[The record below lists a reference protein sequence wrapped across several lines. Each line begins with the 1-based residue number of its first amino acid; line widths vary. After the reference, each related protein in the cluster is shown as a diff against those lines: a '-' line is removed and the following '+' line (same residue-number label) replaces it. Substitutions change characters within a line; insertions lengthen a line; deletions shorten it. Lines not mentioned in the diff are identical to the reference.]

1 MPDYLCPVCQ
11 ELLVV
16 NQANSA
22 YSCARQHH
30 FDRAKAGYLN
40 LLPVQHKHS
49 KDPGDHPTML
59 QARQQFLA
67 AGYYQP
73 LAEAIAQLL
82 DSQIPDGTASRL
94 LDLGCGE
101 GYYSRQLASRTGSHR
116 TIEFH
121 GVDIAKFAIASAA
134 KQHRNGHFVVASTQR
149 LPYPNAYFDILLRV
163 FAPSNA
169 TEMLRVLKPDG
180 LMLLVTPGPRH
191 LWQLKEFIYAEV
203 KEHALEA
210 ELPEQCHVVSQQRCQ
225 YRITPTSEHRMTLLQ
240 MTPFAWRANLEAQA
254 RIAAAEQL
262 EIETDFVLT
271 LASCN
276 SYCSIE

>member
-49 KDPGDHPTML
+49 KAPGDHPSML
-59 QARQQFLA
+59 QARQAFLA

-73 LAEAIAQLL
+73 LAEAIIGLLKSQLH
-82 DSQIPDGTASRL
+82 DGTALRL

-101 GYYSRQLASRTGSHR
+101 GYYSRQLASHCGTDSAM
-116 TIEFH
+116 EFH
-121 GVDIAKFAIASAA
+121 GLDIAKFAIASAA
-134 KQHRNGHFVVASTQR
+134 KQQRNAHFVVASTQR
-149 LPYPNAYFDILLRV
+149 LPYPDAYFDILLRV
-163 FAPSNA
+163 FAPSNP

-203 KEHALEA
+203 KAHALEA
-210 ELPEQCHVVSQQRCQ
+210 GLPEHCQVVSEQRCV
-225 YRITPTSEHRMTLLQ
+225 YRITPTSEHRMTLLH
-240 MTPFAWRANLEAQA
+240 MTPFAWRANLETQA
-254 RIAAAEQL
+254 RIAAAEQM

-271 LASCN
+271 LASCK
-276 SYCSIE
+276 